1 MKKIVDRSEY
11 PEQLGFLPDILAPLM
26 QAVKDKL
33 HASVPTGYVPLRME
47 EESPTDVRYC
57 SKVMVITTLYVVRA
71 PYIVTRRKLMI
82 HERYKR
88 VKKPT
93 RNLVL

>member
-11 PEQLGFLPDILAPLM
+11 PEQLGFLPDILEPLM
-26 QAVKDKL
+26 KAVKDKL
-33 HASVPTGYVPLRME
+33 HALIPTGYVPLRMD

-57 SKVMVITTLYVVRA
+57 SSVTVITTLYVVRA
-71 PYIVTRRKLMI
+71 PRIMYRRYLRKN
-82 HERYKR
+82 
-88 VKKPT
+88 KPT